1 MINEWQRQLY
11 LSALGIENYM
21 PRMYLP
27 FAAPSR
33 VCLLPDLA
41 SWQEISTSTLS
52 EPQATVLNLNPVSA
66 QKHSSFGASEI
77 LTDIS
82 LAKKMTV
89 TVNTETILQQLEI
102 KKSPELN
109 PFSLSIWRPVAGFLI
124 IDARNTSLAL
134 PTELLLKNILLSYL
148 PLQQLDLR
156 EEVMRWPMVE
166 NRVVARTE
174 DDARNELQTWLSV
187 ENELRPIQKLWLM
200 GDNAARYW
208 LEDNSPI
215 SESYWQQRAVITQLS
230 TQTLVAWVTPSLIEL
245 LQQPELKAR
254 FWASVS

>member
-1 MINEWQRQLY
+1 MINEWQRQSY

-21 PRMYLP
+21 PRMCLP
-27 FAAPSR
+27 FAAQSR
-33 VCLLPDLA
+33 ACLLPDLA
-41 SWQEISTSTLS
+41 LGQEISTSILS
-52 EPQATVLNLNPVSA
+52 ESQDAALDLNPISV
-66 QKHSSFGASEI
+66 QKSSSISASEI
-77 LTDIS
+77 LTDIIPV
-82 LAKKMTV
+82 KKMTV
-89 TVNTETILQQLEI
+89 TVNAETILQQLEI

-109 PFSLSIWRPVAGFLI
+109 PFSLSIWRPVTGFLI
-124 IDARNTSLAL
+124 IDARNSSLAL

-148 PLQQLDLR
+148 PSQELDLR

-166 NRVVARTE
+166 NRFVARTE

-200 GDNAARYW
+200 GNNAARYW

-215 SESYWQQRAVITQLS
+215 SESYWQQRSVVTHSS

-254 FWASVS
+254 FWATVT